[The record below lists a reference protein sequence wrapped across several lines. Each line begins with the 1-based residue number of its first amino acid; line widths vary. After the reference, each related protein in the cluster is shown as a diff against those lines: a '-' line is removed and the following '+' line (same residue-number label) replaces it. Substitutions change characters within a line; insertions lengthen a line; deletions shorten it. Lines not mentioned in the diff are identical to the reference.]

1 MVVTVTDITIGRIR
15 AEDLGQAMAI
25 LAAWNMAPR
34 AADETTPEVERS
46 ELDMSRT
53 FVARAGDRVV
63 GVASYIVHD
72 AALAETASLAVDP
85 SVRGAGVGARLQQAR
100 LDEMRALGIQR
111 VRTETD
117 RPETI
122 DWYIRKFGYRRV
134 GTNPKKH
141 DFSLDDVKEWTVLEL
156 DLNS

>member
-1 MVVTVTDITIGRIR
+1 MIEIGRIR
-15 AEDLGQAMAI
+15 ADEIDAAMAI
-25 LAAWNMAPR
+25 LDSWNMAPR
-34 AADETTPEVERS
+34 AADEKTPEVERS
-46 ELDMSRT
+46 GLDPERT
-53 FVARAGDRVV
+53 FVARLDGRVV

-72 AALAETASLAVDP
+72 AELAETASLAVDP
-85 SVRGAGVGARLQQAR
+85 SVRGEGLGARLQEAR
-100 LDEMRALGIQR
+100 LDEMRALGMKR

-141 DFSLDDVKEWTVLEL
+141 AFSLDDVDEWTVLEL
-156 DLNS
+156 EL